1 MSVTPHHVKRLAG
14 LLPLLLVA
22 LLALAGCRGLQR
34 SPTPLPT
41 VVLDSRNSATP
52 QATSQ
57 SRDGIATA
65 SGVVVPAQ
73 EVQMAFALGENVKAV
88 RVAVGDT
95 VQAEQVLVELD
106 DQAQQAQYAQ
116 AKAALDAAQAK
127 LNAIQAGPRPE
138 QVAQAETN
146 LASAQAALQRTK
158 EGPTADDI
166 NLAQLAIDQ
175 AKSTLWGAQNERDGI
190 CGNKAL
196 PSYQCSGAEAQVAVA
211 ATGVQQAEA
220 RLAQLQAGA
229 TPETITQAENAV
241 KAAQAQLD
249 LAKAPYTSYD
259 VAGAQ
264 AQVKAAQA
272 QVQAGEAQ
280 LKKLVLKAPFAGTV
294 SKLDVHGGE
303 WVTPGQPV
311 LVLSDLNTLRVET
324 TDLSELD
331 VPRVEI
337 GQPAT
342 VTIKALNQSVT
353 GRVSAIS
360 PLPSTLGGDVVYKAT
375 VELDERPAGLRSGMS
390 VEVQFEAKG

>member
-1 MSVTPHHVKRLAG
+1 MSVKPHHVKRPAG
-14 LLPLLLVA
+14 FLLLPLVA
-22 LLALAGCRGLQR
+22 LLALAGCQGLQR
-34 SPTPLPT
+34 SPAPLPT

-57 SRDGIATA
+57 GRGGIATA

-73 EVQMAFALGENVKAV
+73 EVQMAFGLGENVKAV

-95 VQAEQVLVELD
+95 VQAGQVLIELD
-106 DQAQQAQYAQ
+106 DEALQAQYAQ
-116 AKAALDAAQAK
+116 AKAALDAAQAR
-127 LNAIQAGPRPE
+127 LDAITAGPRRE
-138 QVAQAETN
+138 QVAQAEAN
-146 LASAQAALQRTK
+146 LASAQAALEQLRK
-158 EGPTADDI
+158 GPTEEEIA
-166 NLAQLAIDQ
+166 LARLAIDQ
-175 AKSTLWGAQNERDGI
+175 ARSSLWGAQNVRDDI

-196 PSYQCSGAEAQVAVA
+196 PGDQCSGAEAQVAVA
-211 ATGVQQAEA
+211 ATGVQQAET

-241 KAAQAQLD
+241 RAAQAQLD

-259 VAGAQ
+259 LAAAQ

-272 QVQAGEAQ
+272 QKQAAEAQ
-280 LKKLVLKAPFAGTV
+280 LKKLVLRAPFAGTV
-294 SKLDVHGGE
+294 SKLTVHGGE

-342 VTIKALNQSVT
+342 VTIKALNQSAS
-353 GRVSAIS
+353 GRVNTIS

-390 VEVQFEAKG
+390 VEVQFGR